1 MANYKLS
8 WIKRPYDLPNLSKF
22 SFCGTSRLPAR
33 SPLVTGCNL
42 FPLRQPPDVH
52 SQQSHQ
58 RNPLWHLHDGPECV
72 CKCVCMCFQRL
83 MKRDSLCQGPSPQ
96 PPGVSTPARTED
108 TFNRLCTHVCAH
120 LTQLLCSWAHA
131 HVRERGRV
139 RAKWDPGL
147 GLSISLCR

>member
-1 MANYKLS
+1 MANYKLP
-8 WIKRPYDLPNLSKF
+8 WIKRPYNLLNLSKL

-42 FPLRQPPDVH
+42 FLLRQPPDVH

-72 CKCVCMCFQRL
+72 CVCFQRL
-83 MKRDSLCQGPSPQ
+83 MKRDSLCQGPSPK

-108 TFNRLCTHVCAH
+108 TFNSCLCTYVRAH

-131 HVRERGRV
+131 HVRERV